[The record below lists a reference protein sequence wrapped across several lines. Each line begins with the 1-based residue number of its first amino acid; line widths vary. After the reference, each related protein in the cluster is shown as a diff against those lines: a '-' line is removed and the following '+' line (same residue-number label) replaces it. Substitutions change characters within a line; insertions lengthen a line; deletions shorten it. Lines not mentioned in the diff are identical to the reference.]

1 MAPSKGA
8 KKKNNGSLI
17 PIFADAWRGG
27 KTKVVPKVPVADRQ
41 PAAPEVDEQ
50 KPAAAFADSLTNE
63 RSVVARK
70 VGIGGLRGAG
80 IKLSTPETLR
90 APKKQKSE
98 EEIAAE
104 WAAMNEPVTQER
116 VDAAWKRFGEEKE
129 AAEQFNLA
137 ATLQARTPVL
147 EGMRIRFTVING
159 LQEAQVAEI
168 RTELLSYLRHAVRNG
183 GLELQVDL
191 QEVEQEEVAAQFLS
205 DKERYDA
212 MVARH
217 PLLDELRQRLD
228 LDLS

>member
-1 MAPSKGA
+1 M
-8 KKKNNGSLI
+8 
-17 PIFADAWRGG
+17 
-27 KTKVVPKVPVADRQ
+27 
-41 PAAPEVDEQ
+41 
-50 KPAAAFADSLTNE
+50 
-63 RSVVARK
+63 
-70 VGIGGLRGAG
+70 
-80 IKLSTPETLR
+80 
-90 APKKQKSE
+90 
-98 EEIAAE
+98 
-104 WAAMNEPVTQER
+104 
-116 VDAAWKRFGEEKE
+116 RFGQEKE

-147 EGMRIRFTVING
+147 EGLRVRFAVING

-183 GLELQVDL
+183 RLELQVDL
-191 QEVEQEEVAAQFLS
+191 EEVENEEVATQFLS